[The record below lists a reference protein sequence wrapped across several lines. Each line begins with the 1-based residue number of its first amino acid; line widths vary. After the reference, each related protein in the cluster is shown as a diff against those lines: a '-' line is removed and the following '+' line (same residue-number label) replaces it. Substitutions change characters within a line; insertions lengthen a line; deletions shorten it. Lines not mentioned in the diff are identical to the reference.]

1 MISHRSRKIPSV
13 LYHTRAQGHISLDDI
28 EMVAVRSGLEF
39 LDHELGDAFDEAAG
53 NGGGGNMRLDLERF
67 AACMVRIGLAEP
79 HGEEGDEDGDDG
91 GGSDEDDDDDAR
103 IEIE

>member
-1 MISHRSRKIPSV
+1 MYQNLPSFRI
-13 LYHTRAQGHISLDDI
+13 TRARTQGHISLDDI

-39 LDHELGDAFDEAAG
+39 LDHELGDAFDEAVG
-53 NGGGGNMRLDLERF
+53 NGGGGNGRLDLERF

-79 HGEEGDEDGDDG
+79 QDGDEDDNGDDDG
-91 GGSDEDDDDDAR
+91 GDGGDDEDDDDAR

>member
-1 MISHRSRKIPSV
+1 M
-13 LYHTRAQGHISLDDI
+13 LDDI

-53 NGGGGNMRLDLERF
+53 NGSGGSVRLDLERF

-79 HGEEGDEDGDDG
+79 QNEDDNGDDDG
-91 GGSDEDDDDDAR
+91 GDGADDDDDDDAR